1 MANPIILQGY
11 LMFEREQEQI
21 TNEIRSILAQHPYPK
36 AKIEWNPIPFAGK
49 WGIST
54 SFFQLA
60 AQWAREQRAAGH
72 TPLPVPQL
80 AAQIASRV
88 RELLSLPSGFQRVEA
103 VNGYLNLYF
112 DPLEFTRRVVDTV
125 LEQGERFGWGEPTGK
140 RILVEF
146 SQPNTHKAFH
156 VGHLRNVVLGDALC
170 NILEAAGNEVIRANY
185 INDTGLHVIKWLW
198 NYQKYHAGEEPGEDK
213 TRWMGDLY
221 AEANRRLEENPEL
234 ESEVRQLYARWDQ
247 RDPEILALWEKS
259 RQWSLEGFEQ
269 IYAILGVRFDH
280 IFYDHELEKPGQELV
295 EELVRKGIA
304 IDERPRGPV
313 IVRIDELLGLE
324 KETYRVLVILR
335 SDGTSL
341 YSTKD
346 LVLALK
352 KFELFNPDLSV
363 YVVDVRQSL
372 YLQQIYKTL
381 ALMGHPDWAERCYH
395 FSYEVVN
402 LPGNVTIASREGTV
416 VLLEDLIR
424 EARQR
429 ALEVVREKNPHLSA
443 QEMEEVARVVAL
455 GAIKYPMLARDAT
468 KIVTFDW
475 NAALDFNGQAAPYIQ
490 YAHVRANS
498 ILRKMETPLPP
509 SVLPTYELHP
519 TEIQL
524 IDWISRLPGEV
535 QKAAQEMRP
544 LYLTNLAYELARAF
558 NDFYAE
564 CPVLKADENMRAARL
579 RLVAAAKQAL
589 ANLLRML
596 GIVPPEVM

>member
-1 MANPIILQGY
+1 
-11 LMFEREQEQI
+11 MFNQEQAQI
-21 TNEIRSILAQHPYPK
+21 TQTIVAILSQHQIPVGS
-36 AKIEWNPIPFAGK
+36 IEWNPIPFAGK

-54 SFFQLA
+54 SFFQIA
-60 AQWAREQRAAGH
+60 AQWARQQRAGGQS
-72 TPLPVPQL
+72 PLPVPQL
-80 AAQIASRV
+80 AAQIATLVS
-88 RELLSLPSGFQRVEA
+88 EALHLPGGFQRIEA

-112 DPLEFTRRVVDTV
+112 DPLEFTRRVVDAV
-125 LEQGERFGWGEPTGK
+125 LAQGERFGWGEAKGK

-170 NILEAAGNEVIRANY
+170 NILEAAGYEVIRANY

-198 NYQKYHAGEEPGEDK
+198 NYQKFHAGEEPGEDK

-221 AEANRRLEENPEL
+221 AEANKRLEEHPEL
-234 ESEVRQLYARWDQ
+234 ESEVRQLYARWDR
-247 RDPEILALWEKS
+247 RDPEVMALWQKT
-259 RQWSLEGFEQ
+259 RQWSLEGFDQ
-269 IYAILGVRFDH
+269 IYDLLGVRFDH
-280 IFYDHELEKPGQELV
+280 VFYDHELEKPGQELV
-295 EELVRKGIA
+295 EELIRKGIA
-304 IDERPRGPV
+304 VDERPDGPV
-313 IVRIDELLGLE
+313 IVRIDDLLGLK
-324 KETYRVLVILR
+324 KETYRVLVVLR

-341 YSTKD
+341 YATKD
-346 LVLALK
+346 LPLAIK
-352 KFELFNPDLSV
+352 KFEMFNPDLSV
-363 YVVDVRQSL
+363 YVIDVRQSL

-381 ALMGHPDWAERCYH
+381 ALMGHADWAERCYH
-395 FSYEVVN
+395 FSYEIVN

-416 VLLEDLIR
+416 VLLEDLVR

-429 ALEVVREKNPHLSA
+429 ALEVVREKNPSLSPT
-443 QEMEEVARVVAL
+443 EMEEVARAVAL
-455 GAIKYPMLARDAT
+455 GSIKYPMLAREAT

-475 NAALDFNGQAAPYIQ
+475 KTALDFNGQAAPYIQ

-509 SVLPTYELHP
+509 SILPTHELHP

-524 IDWISRLPGEV
+524 IDWISRIPGEV
-535 QKAAQEMRP
+535 QRAAQEMRP

-564 CPVLKADENMRAARL
+564 CQVLKADAATRAARL
-579 RLVAAAKQAL
+579 RLVAAAKQAM

-596 GIVPPEVM
+596 GIIPPEVM

>member
-1 MANPIILQGY
+1 
-11 LMFEREQEQI
+11 MFNQEQEQI
-21 TNEIRSILAQHPYPK
+21 TKSILDILAQQ
-36 AKIEWNPIPFAGK
+36 KIPLGSVEWNPIPFAGK

-54 SFFQLA
+54 SFFQIA
-60 AQWAREQRAAGH
+60 AQWVRQQRAAGQ

-80 AAQIASRV
+80 AAQIATQVSESLR
-88 RELLSLPSGFQRVEA
+88 LPSGFQRIEA

-112 DPLEFTRRVVDTV
+112 DPLEFTRRAVDAV
-125 LEQGERFGWGEPTGK
+125 LEAGERFGWGEAKGK

-170 NILEAAGNEVIRANY
+170 NILEAAGYEVVRANY

-198 NYQKYHAGEEPGEDK
+198 NYQNFHPGEEPGQDK

-221 AEANRRLEENPEL
+221 AEANKRLEENPEL
-234 ESEVRQLYARWDQ
+234 ESEVRQLYARWDR
-247 RDPEILALWEKS
+247 RDPEVMALWQKT
-259 RQWSLEGFEQ
+259 RQWSLQGFDQ
-269 IYAILGVRFDH
+269 IYALLGVRFDH

-295 EELVRKGIA
+295 EELIRKGIA
-304 IDERPRGPV
+304 VDERPDGPV
-313 IVRIDELLGLE
+313 IVRIDELLGLK
-324 KETYRVLVILR
+324 KETYRVLVVLR

-341 YSTKD
+341 YATKD
-346 LVLALK
+346 LPLAIK

-363 YVVDVRQSL
+363 YVIDVRQSL
-372 YLQQIYKTL
+372 YLQQIFKTL

-395 FSYEVVN
+395 FSYEIVN

-416 VLLEDLIR
+416 VLLEDLVR

-429 ALEVVREKNPHLSA
+429 ALEVVREKNPALSPS
-443 QEMEEVARVVAL
+443 EMEEVARVVAL
-455 GAIKYPMLARDAT
+455 GSIKYPMLAREAT

-475 NAALDFNGQAAPYIQ
+475 KTALDFNGQAAPYIQ

-509 SVLPTYELHP
+509 SILPTHELHP

-524 IDWISRLPGEV
+524 IDWISRIPGEV
-535 QKAAQEMRP
+535 QRAAQEMRP

-564 CPVLKADENMRAARL
+564 CQVLKADEATRAARL

-589 ANLLRML
+589 ANLLQML
-596 GIVPPEVM
+596 GIIPPEVM

>member
-1 MANPIILQGY
+1 
-11 LMFEREQEQI
+11 MFNQEQEQI
-21 TNEIRSILAQHPYPK
+21 THAILEILSQHELPSG
-36 AKIEWNPIPFAGK
+36 KIEWNPIPFAGQ

-54 SFFQLA
+54 SFFQIA
-60 AQWAREQRAAGH
+60 AQWARQQRAEGQ
-72 TPLPVPQL
+72 TPAAVPQL
-80 AAQIASRV
+80 AAQIATQVSQA
-88 RELLSLPSGFQRVEA
+88 LSLPSGFQRIEA

-112 DPLEFTRRVVDTV
+112 NPLEFTRRVVDTV
-125 LEQGERFGWGEPTGK
+125 LEQGDRFGWGEAKGK

-170 NILEAAGNEVIRANY
+170 NILEAAGYDVIRANY

-198 NYQKYHAGEEPGEDK
+198 NYQKYHAGEEPDQDK

-221 AEANRRLEENPEL
+221 AEANKRLEENPEL
-234 ESEVRQLYARWDQ
+234 ESEVRQLYARWDR
-247 RDPEILALWEKS
+247 RDPDVMALWQKT
-259 RQWSLEGFEQ
+259 RQWSLEGFDQ
-269 IYAILGVRFDH
+269 IYDLLGVRFDH

-295 EELVRKGIA
+295 EELIRKGIA
-304 IDERPRGPV
+304 VDERPTGPV
-313 IVRIDELLGLE
+313 IVRIDELLGLK
-324 KETYRVLVILR
+324 KETYRVLVVLR

-341 YSTKD
+341 YATKD
-346 LVLALK
+346 LPLAIK
-352 KFELFNPDLSV
+352 KFEMFNPDLSV
-363 YVVDVRQSL
+363 YVIDVRQSL

-395 FSYEVVN
+395 FSYEIVN

-416 VLLEDLIR
+416 VLLEDLVR

-429 ALEVVREKNPHLSA
+429 ALEVVREKNPSLSPA
-443 QEMEEVARVVAL
+443 AMEEVAKAVAL
-455 GAIKYPMLARDAT
+455 GAIKYPMLAREAT

-475 NAALDFNGQAAPYIQ
+475 KTALDFNGQAAPYIQ

-509 SVLPTYELHP
+509 STLPAHELHP

-535 QKAAQEMRP
+535 QRAAQEMRP

-564 CPVLKADENMRAARL
+564 CQVLKADEATRAARV
-579 RLVAAAKQAL
+579 RLVAAAKQAM

-596 GIVPPEVM
+596 GIIPPEVM

>member
-1 MANPIILQGY
+1 
-11 LMFEREQEQI
+11 MFNQEQEQI
-21 TNEIRSILAQHPYPK
+21 TKAILGILSQQKIPLGS
-36 AKIEWNPIPFAGK
+36 IEWNPIPFAGK

-54 SFFQLA
+54 SFFQIA
-60 AQWAREQRAAGH
+60 AQWARQQRAEGQ

-80 AAQIASRV
+80 AAQIASQVSEALR
-88 RELLSLPSGFQRVEA
+88 LPSGFQRIEA

-112 DPLEFTRRVVDTV
+112 DPLEFTRRVVDAV
-125 LEQGERFGWGEPTGK
+125 LEAGDRFGWGETKGK

-170 NILEAAGNEVIRANY
+170 NILEAAGYDVVRANY

-198 NYQKYHAGEEPGEDK
+198 NYQKFHAGEEPGQDK

-221 AEANRRLEENPEL
+221 AEANKRLEENPEL
-234 ESEVRQLYARWDQ
+234 ESEVRQLYARWDR
-247 RDPEILALWEKS
+247 RDPEVMALWQKT
-259 RQWSLEGFEQ
+259 RQWSLEGFDQ
-269 IYAILGVRFDH
+269 IYAMLGVRFDH

-295 EELVRKGIA
+295 EELIRKGIA
-304 IDERPRGPV
+304 VDERPAGPV
-313 IVRIDELLGLE
+313 IVRIDELLGLK
-324 KETYRVLVILR
+324 KETYRVLVVLR

-341 YSTKD
+341 YATKD
-346 LVLALK
+346 LPLAIK
-352 KFELFNPDLSV
+352 KFEMFNPDLSV
-363 YVVDVRQSL
+363 YVIDVRQSL
-372 YLQQIYKTL
+372 YLQQIFKTL
-381 ALMGHPDWAERCYH
+381 ALMGHPEWAERCYH
-395 FSYEVVN
+395 FSYEIVN

-416 VLLEDLIR
+416 VLLEDLVR

-429 ALEVVREKNPHLSA
+429 ALEVVHEKNPALSPA
-443 QEMEEVARVVAL
+443 EMEEVARVVAL
-455 GAIKYPMLARDAT
+455 GSIKYPMLARDAT

-475 NAALDFNGQAAPYIQ
+475 QTALDFNGQAAPYIQ

-498 ILRKMETPLPP
+498 ILRKMEAPLPP
-509 SVLPTYELHP
+509 SLLPTHELHP

-524 IDWISRLPGEV
+524 IDWISRIPGEV
-535 QKAAQEMRP
+535 QRAAQEMRP

-564 CPVLKADENMRAARL
+564 CQVLKADEATRAARL
-579 RLVAAAKQAL
+579 RLVAAAKQAM

-596 GIVPPEVM
+596 GIIPPEVM

>member
-1 MANPIILQGY
+1 
-11 LMFEREQEQI
+11 MFNQEQEQI
-21 TNEIRSILAQHPYPK
+21 TKAILGILSQQKIPLGS
-36 AKIEWNPIPFAGK
+36 IEWNPIPFAGK

-54 SFFQLA
+54 SFFQIA
-60 AQWAREQRAAGH
+60 AQWARQQRAEGQN
-72 TPLPVPQL
+72 PLPVPQL
-80 AAQIASRV
+80 AAQIATQVSEALR
-88 RELLSLPSGFQRVEA
+88 LPSGFQRIEA

-112 DPLEFTRRVVDTV
+112 DPLEFTRRVVDAV
-125 LEQGERFGWGEPTGK
+125 LEAGDRFGWGAAKGK

-170 NILEAAGNEVIRANY
+170 NSLEAAGYDVVRANY

-198 NYQKYHAGEEPGEDK
+198 NYQKFHAGEEPGQDK

-221 AEANRRLEENPEL
+221 AEANKRLEENPEL
-234 ESEVRQLYARWDQ
+234 ESEVRQLYARWDR
-247 RDPEILALWEKS
+247 RDPEVMALWQKT
-259 RQWSLEGFEQ
+259 RQWSLEGFDQ
-269 IYAILGVRFDH
+269 IYAMLGVRFDH

-295 EELVRKGIA
+295 EELIRKGIA
-304 IDERPRGPV
+304 VDERPAGPV
-313 IVRIDELLGLE
+313 IVRIDELLGLK

-341 YSTKD
+341 YATKD
-346 LVLALK
+346 LPLAIK
-352 KFELFNPDLSV
+352 KFEMFNPDLSV
-363 YVVDVRQSL
+363 YVIDVRQSL
-372 YLQQIYKTL
+372 YLQQIFKTL
-381 ALMGHPDWAERCYH
+381 ALMGHPEWAERCYH
-395 FSYEVVN
+395 FSYEIVN

-416 VLLEDLIR
+416 VLLEDLVR

-429 ALEVVREKNPHLSA
+429 ALEVVHEKNPALSPA
-443 QEMEEVARVVAL
+443 EMEEVARVVAL
-455 GAIKYPMLARDAT
+455 GSIKYPMLARDAT

-475 NAALDFNGQAAPYIQ
+475 QTALDFNGQAAPYIQ

-498 ILRKMETPLPP
+498 ILRKMEAPLPP
-509 SVLPTYELHP
+509 SLLPTHELHP

-524 IDWISRLPGEV
+524 IDWISRIPGEV
-535 QKAAQEMRP
+535 QRAAQEMRP

-564 CPVLKADENMRAARL
+564 CQVLKADEATRAARL
-579 RLVAAAKQAL
+579 RLVAAAKQAM

-596 GIVPPEVM
+596 GIIPPEVM